1 LTHVKKFYLNN
12 RAIVVKIAENAETK
26 TPAFAGSK
34 PLCLT
39 GSTGTK
45 IELPGVTR
53 GYDLIPRKD
62 FVLADLPFGY
72 TTKTL
77 FLYALRL
84 NPPAADI

>member
-1 LTHVKKFYLNN
+1 MTD
-12 RAIVVKIAENAETK
+12 ANADTI
-26 TPAFAGSK
+26 TPAFAASK
-34 PLCLT
+34 LLSLA

-45 IELPGVTR
+45 IEEPGVTR
-53 GYDLIPRKD
+53 GYDLIPKKD